1 MCCVIVYVTH
11 LSPGSCLIC
20 PPSGIVNPGGYIM
33 GPPGLHKTQTH
44 VFTWRQQ
51 TCQHIWTSCEKS
63 LKWVCFICNQ
73 VWKQVYSTVI
83 GLLADLEQS
92 YLDFYSG
99 YNVHWFE
106 WNIFLYEPC
115 EQYNKVKHFTCI
127 WFQLTYIWP
136 VLGGNVGV
144 SIIKR
149 SALFIAG

>member
-92 YLDFYSG
+92 YLDFYFG
-99 YNVHWFE
+99 YSVHWFE

>member
-1 MCCVIVYVTH
+1 MTYFINFGTCCVIVYVTH
-11 LSPGSCLIC
+11 LSSGSCLIS

-63 LKWVCFICNQ
+63 LKWVCLICNQ

-92 YLDFYSG
+92 YHLNLYSG

-106 WNIFLYEPC
+106 WNIFCYM
-115 EQYNKVKHFTCI
+115 NHVNNIMRF
-127 WFQLTYIWP
+127 
-136 VLGGNVGV
+136 
-144 SIIKR
+144 SILHAFGF
-149 SALFIAG
+149 S

>member
-1 MCCVIVYVTH
+1 MTYFINFGMCCVIVYVTH

-92 YLDFYSG
+92 YLDFYFG
-99 YNVHWFE
+99 YSVHWFE
-106 WNIFLYEPC
+106 WNIFFFMNHVNNIIRL
-115 EQYNKVKHFTCI
+115 
-127 WFQLTYIWP
+127 
-136 VLGGNVGV
+136 
-144 SIIKR
+144 SILHAFGF
-149 SALFIAG
+149 S